1 MRSLYMLSA
10 LLLTGLLV
18 SGCATVFTGTYD
30 EVTIRSEPEGALIY
44 IDGLEEGRT
53 PATLDIKR
61 PGVSKTEVT
70 LRLDGYEPRT
80 FVLQKEFNAVS
91 VVNLACVICWAVD
104 VATGSVTKYR
114 PQGYD
119 IELVPDD
126 QAYQMDDLL
135 RDEQGRYIVPM
146 HGDQAVV
153 KDLPRGLNLVFLK

>member
-1 MRSLYMLSA
+1 MRSLNI
-10 LLLTGLLV
+10 LLAVLLV
-18 SGCATVFTGTYD
+18 GVFTPGCATVFPGTYD

-61 PGVSKTEVT
+61 PGIGKTEVT

-80 FVLQKEFNAVS
+80 FVLRSAFNAVS
-91 VVNLACVICWAVD
+91 VVNLACVLCWAVD

-119 IELVPDD
+119 IELAPEG
-126 QAYQMDDLL
+126 QAYQMDDLP
-135 RDEQGRYIVPM
+135 RDAQGRYIVPIE
-146 HGDQAVV
+146 GDQALVNDV
-153 KDLPRGLNLVFLK
+153 SLGLSLVFLK